1 MLQPISPTEKLCD
14 KKVRNTESQNSSSSE
29 QEEQRLLET
38 SGSSSSSL
46 NNPPGSASVSVISNK
61 NNEKAETE
69 GFQQRLSAAEGC
81 QRHSG
86 DRHNSA
92 SSGKNGSE

>member
-1 MLQPISPTEKLCD
+1 MLQPISPAEKLCD

-46 NNPPGSASVSVISNK
+46 NNPAGSASVSVISN
-61 NNEKAETE
+61 NNEKPETE
-69 GFQQRLSAAEGC
+69 GFQQQPSAAEGC
-81 QRHSG
+81 QLHGG

-92 SSGKNGSE
+92 SSGKSGSE